1 MKKIT
6 FKKYIYFFLILLII
20 FFLDRV
26 SKIYILSLANS
37 ELYLDIYINKFL
49 NIYLIW
55 NTGIGFGLLS
65 FDDTL
70 IYNITT
76 FIIVIINFILI
87 YFTFVSDN
95 SKSVFFAFILGGSL
109 GNLFDRFYYSAVP
122 DFIDIHFNN
131 YHWFI
136 FNVADIFIT
145 LGIVFLICIEI
156 FGSKKQKNENY

>member
-76 FIIVIINFILI
+76 FIIVIINFFLAL
-87 YFTFVSDN
+87 
-95 SKSVFFAFILGGSL
+95 FFCCEKML
-109 GNLFDRFYYSAVP
+109 
-122 DFIDIHFNN
+122 
-131 YHWFI
+131 
-136 FNVADIFIT
+136 
-145 LGIVFLICIEI
+145 
-156 FGSKKQKNENY
+156 

>member
-122 DFIDIHFNN
+122 DFIDLNYN
-131 YHWFI
+131 GYHWFI
-136 FNVADIFIT
+136 FNIADIFIT
-145 LGIVFLICIEI
+145 LGIICLIIIELLQY
-156 FGSKKQKNENY
+156 KKSNYEK